1 MKLSNSLLSILLPAY
16 NYPCGIERLLKIFV
30 KIKPKYLDR
39 IEFIISDDSDSAEAV
54 KKIKK
59 TINVFKLKYNF
70 NILYVSGT
78 KNKNPVDNW
87 NKLLNESNGIYKQII
102 HHDEFYKSHNDI
114 DRLMHQLNSEKH
126 DVYILKLYT
135 IDKFFY
141 YDHIPYVIK
150 NFLLRNFLTS
160 VVLVNF
166 IGPSA
171 CVVFR
176 ARCEKKFNRMLRW
189 IVDVDWFYR
198 IFSDSNKIFFSNSI
212 SIVSETHFANS
223 ITNTIEEPK
232 IFVKFKELVHINFKF
247 NFFHFIFLVF
257 WPVIKIYI
265 LLTNFFTRTPI
276 K

>member
-1 MKLSNSLLSILLPAY
+1 MKADKLLSILIPAY
-16 NYPCGIERLLKIFV
+16 NYPEGVERIIKPFLKIDP
-30 KIKPKYLDR
+30 KILR
-39 IEFIISDDSDSAEAV
+39 NIEFIISDDSNSARA
-54 KKIKK
+54 KDKIKK
-59 TINVFKLKYNF
+59 IVCFYTNKQDLNMFYI
-70 NILYVSGT
+70 SGP
-78 KNKNPVDNW
+78 KSKNPVDNW
-87 NKLLNESNGIYKQII
+87 NELIEKSRGKYKQII
-102 HHDEFYKSHNDI
+102 HHDDFFKSHTDI
-114 DRLMHQLNSEKH
+114 KRLLDLLNSDKY

-135 IDKFFY
+135 IDNFY
-141 YDHIPYVIK
+141 YYNHIPNLII
-150 NFLLRNFLTS
+150 NFLLSYFVCSIN
-160 VVLVNF
+160 LVNF

-212 SIVSETHFANS
+212 SIVSEKHFAKS

-232 IFVKFKELVHINFKF
+232 IFVKLKELVQINFKF

-276 K
+276 R